1 MNDVIKKL
9 GEFGII
15 PVVKIDNV
23 SDSENL
29 AKALINGDLPVAEIT
44 FRTDAA
50 EESIKRINI
59 KYPEILLGAGTV
71 LSVEQVKRAVGA
83 GAMFIVT
90 PGFNPKLVDYCLNNN
105 IIIIPGINSG
115 TQIEAAMD
123 YGLDVL
129 KFFPAQAS
137 GGVSMIK
144 SLSAP
149 YSNIKFIPT
158 GGINVSNILDYLN
171 LDSVHACGG
180 SWMVSAKL
188 ILEGRFE
195 EITQLTKYVVS
206 KIMGF
211 NIDSVNKKIILECS
225 NIERTISYLKRKGIN
240 VKSETGKE
248 GLHILQPTEGID
260 IVIKKSV

>member
-1 MNDVIKKL
+1 MNDVIKEL
-9 GEFGII
+9 GDFGII

-23 SDSENL
+23 SNSENL

-50 EESIKRINI
+50 EESIKRINK

-71 LSVEQVKRAVGA
+71 LGIEQVKRAVGA
-83 GAMFIVT
+83 GAMFIVA
-90 PGFNPKLVDYCLNNN
+90 PGFNPELVDYCVSNN
-105 IIIIPGINSG
+105 IIIIPGVNSG

-129 KFFPAQAS
+129 KFFPAEAS
-137 GGVSMIK
+137 GGVGMIK

-158 GGINVSNILDYLN
+158 GGINISNILDYLT

-180 SWMVSAKL
+180 SWLVSSKL

-195 EITQLTKYVVS
+195 EITKLTKQVVS

-211 NIDSVNKKIILECS
+211 GLDSINNKIILECS
-225 NIERTISYLKRKGIN
+225 NIERTISYLKRKGFKG
-240 VKSETGKE
+240 KSGIGNEDIT
-248 GLHILQPTEGID
+248 IVQPAERID